1 MTAIVRWQDLLD
13 VLIVAFIIYR
23 IFLLIK
29 GTRALQLVIGLIVIF
44 FVFYLSKKLELF
56 TLGWIL
62 NNFVGSII
70 LLIVVIF
77 QNEIR
82 RVLFVLGRSPFFSR
96 ITYVEETLFYEEL
109 ATACTAMS
117 KKRIGSLIVIE
128 REVGLDEFMEIGVKI
143 DADVKAEL
151 LISLFQP
158 ASPLHDGAVVIRQG
172 RIRAASCVLPLS
184 TKDNIDKQLGTR
196 HRAAMGISEVTDGI
210 AVVVSEESGQI
221 SYVNKGDIIR
231 NVSAETL
238 KKGLKD
244 LLKTRSEVSV
254 LEPAVR

>member
-1 MTAIVRWQDLLD
+1 
-13 VLIVAFIIYR
+13 
-23 IFLLIK
+23 
-29 GTRALQLVIGLIVIF
+29 
-44 FVFYLSKKLELF
+44 
-56 TLGWIL
+56 
-62 NNFVGSII
+62 
-70 LLIVVIF
+70 
-77 QNEIR
+77 
-82 RVLFVLGRSPFFSR
+82 
-96 ITYVEETLFYEEL
+96 
-109 ATACTAMS
+109 
-117 KKRIGSLIVIE
+117 
-128 REVGLDEFMEIGVKI
+128 
-143 DADVKAEL
+143 
-151 LISLFQP
+151 
-158 ASPLHDGAVVIRQG
+158 LHDGAVVIRQG